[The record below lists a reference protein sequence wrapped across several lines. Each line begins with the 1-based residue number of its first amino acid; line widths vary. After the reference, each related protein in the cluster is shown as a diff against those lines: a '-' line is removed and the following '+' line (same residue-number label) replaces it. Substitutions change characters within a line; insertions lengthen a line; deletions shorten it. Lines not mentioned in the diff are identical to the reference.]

1 MTNYASRPRYA
12 QVGGSWFSGRNSARL
27 FHHNF
32 NTLFFRY
39 EELSVRLARR
49 VSRRL
54 P

>member
-1 MTNYASRPRYA
+1 MTNYASRPCYA

-27 FHHNF
+27 FHPNF
-32 NTLFFRY
+32 VLCVGRY